1 MAASLQAVQDLIN
14 KAISDFDKQVP
25 TIQRDLL
32 DNITQELRQLDLA
45 PDGTIETSVANI
57 KLFGVIKGQLNGLIL
72 NDNYVEQVKE
82 FTDAFT
88 QVATLQ
94 NAYWTQVESTFKPTA
109 LLDEIKK
116 QSINTTIDSLTEN
129 GISANISDEIA
140 QILQTNIGS
149 GGSMKQLEQQLRDS
163 LTSSNSSD
171 GLLQKYT
178 RQITTDA
185 INQFS
190 RNYTKIVSD
199 DLNYEWYS
207 YRGSDIMTTRPFC
220 WALTAMR
227 YFHDS
232 QLPALLRA
240 EDLVWKNPK
249 TGVEAPVPIYQKT
262 GLPQGMPAGENP
274 INFYVLAGGYNCGHQ
289 IGPVSEELVPGD
301 IQEEVYTSPAY
312 LSWALSHP
320 NSPSVKARAAGQ

>member
-14 KAISDFDKQVP
+14 KAISDFDKQIP
-25 TIQRDLL
+25 TLQRDLL
-32 DNITQELRQLDLA
+32 DSITDELRNLDLA
-45 PDGTIETSVANI
+45 PDGTIETSVNNI
-57 KLFGVIKGQLNGLIL
+57 KLFGTIKGQLNSLIL
-72 NDNYVEQVKE
+72 NDGYIDQVKE
-82 FTDAFT
+82 FTAAFT

-94 NAYWTQVESTFKPTA
+94 NQYWTQVESTFQPSA

-116 QSINTTIDSLTEN
+116 QSIDTTISSLTEN
-129 GISANISDEIA
+129 GISANISDEIS

-199 DLNYEWYS
+199 DLDYEWYS
-207 YRGSDIMTTRPFC
+207 YRGSDIVTTRPFC
-220 WALTAMR
+220 WAVTALR

-232 QLPALLRA
+232 QVPALLRA
-240 EDLVWKNPK
+240 EGLVWTNPK
-249 TGVEAPVPIYQKT
+249 TGKEEPVPIYQKT
-262 GLPQGMPAGENP
+262 GLPQGMYAGENP
-274 INFYVLAGGYNCGHQ
+274 VSFYILAGGYNCGHQ
-289 IGPVSEELVPGD
+289 IGPVSEALVPED
-301 IQEEVYTSPAY
+301 IKDEIYSSPAY
-312 LSWALSHP
+312 TTWAQTHP
-320 NSPSVKARAAGQ
+320 DAASVKANAT